1 MRKTIII
8 TGASKGLG
16 FSLTQSFLE
25 SGDRVITLSRST
37 QTLKKL
43 EKKAAGRLVIRQAD
57 VASEAQVKKF
67 AAWLKKSA
75 VKPDILINNAGYGG
89 GLARVEDTSLKE
101 FDKFLRVNLA
111 SAFLMSKY
119 LIPVFRKQKKGL
131 LINVSSMAG
140 KRGVPRLFAYSA
152 SKFGMQA
159 LTECIA
165 KENDDLPDFKCVT
178 VCPGGMNTGMRSAIF
193 GKADAARQQSTEF
206 VAGIIRDVIEDRIP
220 LNSGSDIVIRH
231 GKVYAIHPLPGA

>member
-1 MRKTIII
+1 MNRTVII

-16 FSLTQSFLE
+16 FSLTKSFLE
-25 SGDRVITLSRST
+25 SGDRVITLSRT
-37 QTLKKL
+37 TETLKKL
-43 EKKAAGRLVIRQAD
+43 LKHSEGRLVIRQAD
-57 VASEAQVKKF
+57 ASSEVQVKKF
-67 AAWLKKSA
+67 ASWLKTSRT
-75 VKPDILINNAGYGG
+75 KPDILINNAGYGG
-89 GLARVEDTSLKE
+89 GLARVEDTTLKE

-119 LIPVFRKQKKGL
+119 LIPLFRKQKKGL
-131 LINVSSMAG
+131 LINISSMAG

-165 KENDDLPDFKCVT
+165 KENDDLPEFKALT
-178 VCPGGMNTGMRSAIF
+178 VCPGGMNTKMRSDIF
-193 GKADAARQQSTEF
+193 GKADAARQQTTEF
-206 VAGIIRDVIEDRIP
+206 VTGIIRDVIENRVP